1 MLKYRLPSALLLIA
15 IFSLAIWGIYKPY
28 LFWLLPVLALI
39 CVLVASNEMFSI
51 LKDKEPFKKWG
62 LFSAFLLTAAGYLFF
77 RFPSSQRARV
87 VLIFA
92 LIFVSIGTFLLPLM
106 VNRIKGA
113 LDSVAATFLTLLYVP
128 VSFSFLLGV
137 ALIGFKCTNLD
148 GRFFLPYFVFI
159 VKGADIGAYCVG
171 TLFAKSPLGN
181 HKFVPDISP
190 KKSIEGVF
198 GGLLLSLAVG
208 VLGALYLPGVSEA
221 MTRLGGNI
229 MSNAN
234 LGRIVGAVV
243 LSLILSLLGIVGD
256 LVESVWKRDSGIKDS
271 GSYIP
276 GMGGVLDV
284 VDSLLLTA
292 PIMYAL
298 ILTISRF

>member
-28 LFWLLPVLALI
+28 LFWLLPVLALL
-39 CVLVASNEMFSI
+39 CVLLATREMFAI
-51 LKDKEPFKKWG
+51 LVESEPYKKWG
-62 LFSAFLLTAAGYLFF
+62 FFSAFFLTASAYIFF
-77 RFPSSQRARV
+77 RYPSSHRARV

>member
-1 MLKYRLPSALLLIA
+1 MLKYRLPSAVLLIA
-15 IFSLAIWGIYKPY
+15 LLSLAIWGIYKTY
-28 LFWLLPVLALI
+28 LFWLLPCLAFLG
-39 CVLVASNEMFSI
+39 VFFASREMFAI
-51 LKDKEPFKKWG
+51 LKENEPFRKWG
-62 LFSAFLLTAAGYLFF
+62 FFSAFFLTAAGYLFF
-77 RFPSSQRARV
+77 RYPSSQRVRV
-87 VLIFA
+87 VLAFA
-92 LIFVSIGTFLLPLM
+92 LILVFIGTFLMPLI
-106 VNRIKGA
+106 VGRIKGA
-113 LDSVAATFLTLLYVP
+113 LNSAAATFLTLLYVP

-137 ALIGFKCTNLD
+137 ALIGFKCTTMD
-148 GRFFLPYFVFI
+148 GRIFLPYFVAI

-171 TLFAKSPLGN
+171 TLFARSPLGN
-181 HKFVPDISP
+181 HKFVPEISP

-198 GGLLLSLAVG
+198 GGLFLSLALG

-221 MTRLGGNI
+221 MLRMGGSI
-229 MSNAN
+229 LSNRE
-234 LGRIVGAVV
+234 LGRIIGAVI

-271 GSYIP
+271 GDYIP